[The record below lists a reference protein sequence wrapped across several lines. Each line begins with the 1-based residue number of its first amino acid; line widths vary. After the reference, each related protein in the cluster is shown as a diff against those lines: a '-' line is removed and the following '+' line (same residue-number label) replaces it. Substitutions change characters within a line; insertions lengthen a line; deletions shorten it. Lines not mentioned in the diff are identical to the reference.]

1 MGNEMY
7 VADATVGVQTYYPY
21 GYVVMEVISD
31 ALVIYDNNF
40 NYAVARCVNDVYADY
55 NGSVEEFAIDY
66 ANSYIYNDFGPLYSM
81 FSPIVDMDIKDPDN
95 PNDLAQMDGYVY
107 DDTES
112 AYVRLYIYTDAEGNV
127 MAKSFYV
134 TDDDALTVMDEIC
147 SGVNHTAWYGIE
159 G

>member
-1 MGNEMY
+1 
-7 VADATVGVQTYYPY
+7 
-21 GYVVMEVISD
+21 
-31 ALVIYDNNF
+31 
-40 NYAVARCVNDVYADY
+40 
-55 NGSVEEFAIDY
+55 
-66 ANSYIYNDFGPLYSM
+66 M

-147 SGVNHTAWYGIE
+147 SGVNHTAWYRRVGIE
-159 G
+159 LMPLWGAVVALVAAIAAIVLDVRKIENKKARTAGIIIASIIGAVSLVYIALTLILVSAVD

>member
-1 MGNEMY
+1 
-7 VADATVGVQTYYPY
+7 
-21 GYVVMEVISD
+21 
-31 ALVIYDNNF
+31 
-40 NYAVARCVNDVYADY
+40 
-55 NGSVEEFAIDY
+55 
-66 ANSYIYNDFGPLYSM
+66 M

-112 AYVRLYIYTDAEGNV
+112 AYVRLYIYTDADGNV

-134 TDDDALTVMDEIC
+134 TDDDALTVMDEMC